1 MLLTLPVCDT
11 AGVEEG
17 YALPATAQVEAHLE
31 AGVYILHRKSYSSP
45 PPIKILI
52 FPLLADK
59 IFGVLLFKS
68 SILDIFGAM

>member
-45 PPIKILI
+45 PFKILI

-59 IFGVLLFKS
+59 IFGVLLFN
-68 SILDIFGAM
+68 FPFN